1 MAAVEFSLDNAESSL
16 NNSAWQIKG
25 ESPGMIPKPLMY
37 YTNHAVIYHMVVN
50 LSDLWLEA
58 WFV

>member
-1 MAAVEFSLDNAESSL
+1 MAAVEFSLDNTESSL

-37 YTNHAVIYHMVVN
+37 YTNHAVIYHLVVN
-50 LSDLWLEA
+50 LSDL
-58 WFV
+58 